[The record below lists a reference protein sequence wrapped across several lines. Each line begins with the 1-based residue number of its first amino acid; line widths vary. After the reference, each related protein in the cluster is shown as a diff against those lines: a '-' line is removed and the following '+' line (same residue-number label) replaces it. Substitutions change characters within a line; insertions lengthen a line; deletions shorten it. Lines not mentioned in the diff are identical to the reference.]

1 MLECR
6 RLVNYGVPHLEVH
19 TALLVFKK
27 CRCARKY
34 HPGLS
39 HVYNDALRISTSVF
53 EAPIVSTL
61 VITIILAISMVILLL
76 CSPNLGANPHI
87 ECQVE
92 HLASA
97 QAI

>member
-6 RLVNYGVPHLEVH
+6 RLVNYGVPLLEVH
-19 TALLVFKK
+19 TARLVFKK
-27 CRCARKY
+27 CKWARKC

-39 HVYNDALRISTSVF
+39 HVYYDTLRMSTFVF
-53 EAPIVSTL
+53 EATIVSTL
-61 VITIILAISMVILLL
+61 VITIILAVSMVIILL